1 MRFAHADM
9 EIAKRGD
16 KQACLPVFPSPYPF
30 IACAIPAPPGFMS
43 ELTGLM
49 LLGMPVAMLP
59 RLRLWTQSLPELPQ
73 AILIH
78 FHSATLDSL
87 PFSSKSCRSHRK
99 KLPLYACSL
108 KIPAKW
114 GSQQRQRLARQGVEK
129 RKKKSPYSFAFKAP
143 SVILSER
150 LRRSVWVCG

>member
-1 MRFAHADM
+1 MRFAHTDV
-9 EIAKRGD
+9 EIAKRRD
-16 KQACLPVFPSPYPF
+16 KQDCLTVFPSPYPF

-78 FHSATLDSL
+78 FHSATLDFFPYTIRDFNRVCFERIYRILGLL
-87 PFSSKSCRSHRK
+87 PF
-99 KLPLYACSL
+99 
-108 KIPAKW
+108 KIYPTDI
-114 GSQQRQRLARQGVEK
+114 LLILL
-129 RKKKSPYSFAFKAP
+129 
-143 SVILSER
+143 ILSRGLSEA
-150 LRRSVWVCG
+150 